1 MLYVHRCT
9 LYNDEAH
16 FKRYTRNNVAT
27 TPCYYSYPKINSR
40 GKVTYKKH
48 HEQKKNSSQFIALQK
63 FTELSYHHFF
73 LTAKI
78 TMTELNDQNVKIFVQ
93 NCINCS
99 YHLIEAKPM
108 NTHDDKEKLHGE

>member
-1 MLYVHRCT
+1 M
-9 LYNDEAH
+9 
-16 FKRYTRNNVAT
+16 T
-27 TPCYYSYPKINSR
+27 TSPSPSQSSNLQWSQQKI
-40 GKVTYKKH
+40 
-48 HEQKKNSSQFIALQK
+48 NSSQFIALQK

-108 NTHDDKEKLHGE
+108 NTHDDEEKLHGE